1 MILEYLNSKLNSL
14 RTYKSK
20 SSEVTSLIEI
30 DSLNKNKIDTF
41 LKMYNDNSLSIFPDK
56 IKEVFQIINLEYT
69 NLFEQAIKLKLLI
82 SNDDKLS
89 LKLNKNQNE
98 MVMIFETKLDNF
110 LKNLNNNLEHNKTK
124 LKKYTNDD
132 NKNNT
137 EILKIKKYINI
148 YENKNSVFDADI
160 VNEIYYD
167 QLMSVDEKEKLL
179 IEILNFN
186 NLVKIF

>member
-167 QLMSVDEKEKLL
+167 QLMSVDDKEKLL